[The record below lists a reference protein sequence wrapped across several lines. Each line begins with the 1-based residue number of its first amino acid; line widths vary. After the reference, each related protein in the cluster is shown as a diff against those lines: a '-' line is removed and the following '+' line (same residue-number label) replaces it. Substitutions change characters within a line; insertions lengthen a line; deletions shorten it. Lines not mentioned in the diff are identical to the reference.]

1 MFFGIRLHTTDDV
14 VEIGRGGRERLIASL
29 TRSILCKGGNPV
41 FTMGAGIMDENIG
54 LRLSGVLAA
63 RMRAGERY
71 TGVGIGFRRFLT
83 HLGMADG
90 EMLEIRGFLD
100 KF

>member
-1 MFFGIRLHTTDDV
+1 
-14 VEIGRGGRERLIASL
+14 
-29 TRSILCKGGNPV
+29 
-41 FTMGAGIMDENIG
+41 MGASIMDENVR

-63 RMRAGERY
+63 RISASERY

-83 HLGMADG
+83 YLWMTYG